1 MSTTELTE
9 KSEVPLA
16 SPKSLQCGQK
26 SPFDGRSEAWLR
38 LGLCPQGGH
47 STPPPLTRV
56 QLCHLAV
63 PAAAMVSDWGLE
75 PQGNGGACHQHGSQ
89 LEASSSVVSLCGG
102 WQVSDPR
109 ALDSRT
115 PFSSLAHEV
124 SLGVRNNHCHSS
136 THLRQ
141 IPTPQLNPQFYANI
155 PHALQNPNFLAQ
167 NTHSLRLL
175 QLGMKQEIKQRQKG
189 PYQ

>member
-1 MSTTELTE
+1 MDDLTCAQPCGSRAGGSTAQGEHCPVGALPGGPLAVSTTELTE

-38 LGLCPQGGH
+38 LGLCPQGGP
-47 STPPPLTRV
+47 SIPPPLTRV

-63 PAAAMVSDWGLE
+63 PAAAMVGDWGLE

-136 THLRQ
+136 THLR
-141 IPTPQLNPQFYANI
+141 
-155 PHALQNPNFLAQ
+155 
-167 NTHSLRLL
+167 
-175 QLGMKQEIKQRQKG
+175 
-189 PYQ
+189 